1 MPPSQAI
8 AIPPNPSPMAIA
20 ISPSVVQSHAVLRR
34 TLLGAISLAI
44 ALTSCSSGPSR
55 PCFWGWPGQHHS
67 IQTVLQ
73 SPAADCTVA
82 IQGQVGDRAP
92 LIGAQVYQLTDSTG
106 EIWVLTRDPVQP
118 LGETVNVRGIVRVER
133 VLVNGQ
139 DRREVYIEEQN
150 RQHQNP

>member
-1 MPPSQAI
+1 
-8 AIPPNPSPMAIA
+8 MAIA
-20 ISPSVVQSHAVLRR
+20 IRSVIGVVRPRPIR
-34 TLLGAISLAI
+34 TLLGSIAMAI
-44 ALTSCSSGPSR
+44 ALASCSVGPSR
-55 PCFWGWPGQHHS
+55 PCFWGWPGQRHT

-73 SPAADCTVA
+73 SQAADCTVS
-82 IQGQVGDRAP
+82 IRGQVGDRAP

-150 RQHQNP
+150 